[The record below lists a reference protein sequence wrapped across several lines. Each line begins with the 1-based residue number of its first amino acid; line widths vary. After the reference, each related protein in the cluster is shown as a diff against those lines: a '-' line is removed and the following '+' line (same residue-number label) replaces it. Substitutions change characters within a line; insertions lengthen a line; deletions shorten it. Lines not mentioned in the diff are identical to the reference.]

1 MAGSRGTSV
10 NARTY
15 RPRRNQPRR
24 YPGSDLTRYVCHHHD
39 YVYYPVAW
47 ESEGTSYAAGYY
59 DEDGNHYDSVLIK
72 DEQTICKCEYCGSS
86 VKIKWEGGAMPN
98 CPNCGAPL
106 SAQATDENGS
116 QTGTEGT
123 ANTGGKKKPSKA
135 KIVLRILL
143 AVFLLQFIWGL
154 ISVWNEEK
162 AVGVQEVTTTGQD
175 TEPAEPYPVDGGDSD
190 VEWAEPAEPYPA
202 GGDSDAEWVEPEE
215 VYVDA
220 LGRYCPLGSDGNYYD
235 SETGTYFWFNTDVTP
250 PQWQYWV
257 EGISDDYGD
266 YGWMEYDDAEQ
277 QWYIE
282 SEDGWDVLP
291 ADYDAAALWHFENA
305 NEFP

>member
-1 MAGSRGTSV
+1 M
-10 NARTY
+10 
-15 RPRRNQPRR
+15 
-24 YPGSDLTRYVCHHHD
+24 
-39 YVYYPVAW
+39 
-47 ESEGTSYAAGYY
+47 
-59 DEDGNHYDSVLIK
+59 
-72 DEQTICKCEYCGSS
+72 
-86 VKIKWEGGAMPN
+86 
-98 CPNCGAPL
+98 
-106 SAQATDENGS
+106 
-116 QTGTEGT
+116 
-123 ANTGGKKKPSKA
+123 
-135 KIVLRILL
+135 
-143 AVFLLQFIWGL
+143 
-154 ISVWNEEK
+154 
-162 AVGVQEVTTTGQD
+162 
-175 TEPAEPYPVDGGDSD
+175 
-190 VEWAEPAEPYPA
+190 
-202 GGDSDAEWVEPEE
+202 
-215 VYVDA
+215 YVDA

>member
-15 RPRRNQPRR
+15 RPRRNQPRS

-39 YVYYPVAW
+39 YVYYPIAW

-59 DEDGNHYDSVLIK
+59 DEDGNHYDSILIK

-162 AVGVQEVTTTGQD
+162 AVGVQEVTTTGQE
-175 TEPAEPYPVDGGDSD
+175 T
-190 VEWAEPAEPYPA
+190 EPAEPYPA
-202 GGDSDAEWVEPEE
+202 GGGDSDVEWAEPEE

>member
-1 MAGSRGTSV
+1 M
-10 NARTY
+10 
-15 RPRRNQPRR
+15 
-24 YPGSDLTRYVCHHHD
+24 
-39 YVYYPVAW
+39 YYPVAW

-116 QTGTEGT
+116 HTGTEGT

-162 AVGVQEVTTTGQD
+162 AVGVQEVTTTGQE
-175 TEPAEPYPVDGGDSD
+175 T
-190 VEWAEPAEPYPA
+190 EPAEPYPA
-202 GGDSDAEWVEPEE
+202 GGGDSDAEWAEPEE

-235 SETGTYFWFNTDVTP
+235 SETETYFWFNTDVTP

-257 EGISDDYGD
+257 EGISDNYGD